1 MLYVAQL
8 GTGIQ
13 KGKYDVIKEL
23 PKEWDFTHR
32 LFEYYLEGPVER
44 DILVSVDYIPALY
57 TIIIKNEMYE
67 YHFVNSR
74 IENLH
79 FFTGKYT
86 NDSQVLASVITSDFL
101 VSASTE
107 IIKEF
112 KKNFIE
118 LLDFLKNNEEHLEEI
133 PIKEVSEEEELE
145 MMKEVL
151 STRTT
156 MHPDI
161 IFSNIKEDCI
171 SFEGLHPSLDNLLPD
186 FVSTTGNCNN
196 CSFENTVKLYSDYN
210 NKLFL
215 VAKTIDVSCVFPLE
229 TSRKEVQKLLL
240 KNSEKMYTIG
250 GPYLPLIYYKYL
262 SFRKNQKY
270 YKITE
275 DLTIYSED
283 APIGYD
289 TLLDEFIIKIGEQY
303 IRVALVP
310 VKYQLDEYYSIII
323 ERFFDLDPIKR
334 GLIERFF
341 MRRDHAINLIA
352 LLIINEKDY
361 YSEDLYNK
369 VARLFDIC
377 KERVESV
384 DFENLVREYPNSVKN
399 VIEVSYYYD
408 TKEFIYR
415 RYKDNI
421 RKEATLNRY
430 TISPLLYNNID
441 LEEAEELLKL
451 RGLLKEKELKE
462 IPSNISFIQKVYEF
476 FTTDESKPINEEE

>member
-1 MLYVAQL
+1 MYSHWKW
-8 GTGIQ
+8 IE
-13 KGKYDVIKEL
+13 KKYK
-23 PKEWDFTHR
+23 
-32 LFEYYLEGPVER
+32 
-44 DILVSVDYIPALY
+44 
-57 TIIIKNEMYE
+57 
-67 YHFVNSR
+67 
-74 IENLH
+74 
-79 FFTGKYT
+79 
-86 NDSQVLASVITSDFL
+86 
-101 VSASTE
+101 
-107 IIKEF
+107 
-112 KKNFIE
+112 
-118 LLDFLKNNEEHLEEI
+118 
-133 PIKEVSEEEELE
+133 
-145 MMKEVL
+145 
-151 STRTT
+151 
-156 MHPDI
+156 
-161 IFSNIKEDCI
+161 
-171 SFEGLHPSLDNLLPD
+171 
-186 FVSTTGNCNN
+186 
-196 CSFENTVKLYSDYN
+196 
-210 NKLFL
+210 
-215 VAKTIDVSCVFPLE
+215 
-229 TSRKEVQKLLL
+229 KLLL
-240 KNSEKMYTIG
+240 KNSEKLYTYG
-250 GPYLPLIYYKYL
+250 GVYISLIYYKYL
-262 SFRKNQKY
+262 SFRKYKKY
-270 YKITE
+270 YKVTE
-275 DLTIYSED
+275 DLSIYSED

-323 ERFFDLDPIKR
+323 ERFFDLDPNKR

-384 DFENLVREYPNSVKN
+384 DFENLVREYPNAVKN

-451 RGLLKEKELKE
+451 RGLLKEKEMKD
-462 IPSNISFIQKVYEF
+462 IPSNISSIQKAYEF

>member
-1 MLYVAQL
+1 MLYAHL
-8 GTGIQ
+8 GTDTP

-23 PKEWDFTHR
+23 PKEWNFTHR

-57 TIIIKNEMYE
+57 TIVVKNEMYE
-67 YHFVNSR
+67 FQIVNSK
-74 IENLH
+74 IESLL

-86 NDSQVLASVITSDFL
+86 NNDSVLASIMTSNFLIT
-101 VSASTE
+101 AHPE
-107 IIKEF
+107 IVEEF

-118 LLDFLKNNEEHLEEI
+118 LLDFLKNNEEKLEEI
-133 PIKEVSEEEELE
+133 PIKEISEEEELE
-145 MMKEVL
+145 MMKKVL

-156 MHPDI
+156 IHPDI

-171 SFEGLHPSLDNLLPD
+171 SFEGFHPSLDNLLPD
-186 FVSTTGNCNN
+186 FVSTSGYCNN
-196 CSFENTVKLYSDYN
+196 CSFENTVKLYSDHN

-229 TSRKEVQKLLL
+229 MDRKEVQKLLL
-240 KNSEKMYTIG
+240 KNSEKLYTYG
-250 GPYLPLIYYKYL
+250 GVYISLIYYKYL
-262 SFRKNQKY
+262 SFRKYKKY
-270 YKITE
+270 YKVTE
-275 DLTIYSED
+275 DLSIYSED
-283 APIGYD
+283 APIGFD
-289 TLLDEFIIKIGEQY
+289 TSLGEFIVKIGEQY
-303 IRVALVP
+303 VRVALVP
-310 VKYQLDEYYSIII
+310 VNYQLDEYYSIII
-323 ERFFDLDPIKR
+323 ERFFDLDPNKR

-341 MRRDHAINLIA
+341 MRRDYAINLIA

-377 KERVESV
+377 KEKVESV
-384 DFENLVREYPNSVKN
+384 DFDNLVREYPNSVKN
-399 VIEVSYYYD
+399 VVEVSYYYD

-421 RKEATLNRY
+421 RKEATLNRF
-430 TISPLLYNNID
+430 TVSPLLYNNID

-462 IPSNISFIQKVYEF
+462 IPSNISSIQKAYEF
-476 FTTDESKPINEEE
+476 FTTDESKPIKEEE

>member
-1 MLYVAQL
+1 MLYAHL
-8 GTGIQ
+8 GTDTP

-23 PKEWDFTHR
+23 PKEWNFTHR

-44 DILVSVDYIPALY
+44 IVLVSVDYIPALY

-74 IENLH
+74 IESLL

-86 NDSQVLASVITSDFL
+86 NNDSVLASIMTSNFLIT
-101 VSASTE
+101 AHPE
-107 IIKEF
+107 IVEEF

-118 LLDFLKNNEEHLEEI
+118 LLDFLKNNEEKLEEI
-133 PIKEVSEEEELE
+133 PIKEVSEEEELK

-171 SFEGLHPSLDNLLPD
+171 SFEGFHPSLDNLLPD

-210 NKLFL
+210 NKLF
-215 VAKTIDVSCVFPLE
+215 VIARTIDVSCVFPLE
-229 TSRKEVQKLLL
+229 MDRKEVQKLLL
-240 KNSEKMYTIG
+240 KNSEKLYTYG
-250 GPYLPLIYYKYL
+250 GVYISLIYYKYL
-262 SFRKNQKY
+262 SFRKYKKY
-270 YKITE
+270 YKVTE
-275 DLTIYSED
+275 DLSIYSED

-289 TLLDEFIIKIGEQY
+289 TPLDEFIIKIGEQY

-310 VKYQLDEYYSIII
+310 VKYHLDEYYSIII
-323 ERFFDLDPIKR
+323 ERFFDLDPNKR

-377 KERVESV
+377 KERVESI
-384 DFENLVREYPNSVKN
+384 DFDNLLREYPNTIKN
-399 VIEVSYYYD
+399 VVEISYYYD

-421 RKEATLNRY
+421 RKEAILNRY
-430 TISPLLYNNID
+430 TISTLLYNNTD
-441 LEEAEELLKL
+441 LEEAENTLKI

-462 IPSNISFIQKVYEF
+462 IPNNISSIQKVYEF
-476 FTTDESKPINEEE
+476 FTTDESKPIKEEE

>member
-1 MLYVAQL
+1 MLYAHL
-8 GTGIQ
+8 GTDTP

-23 PKEWDFTHR
+23 PKEWNFTHR

-44 DILVSVDYIPALY
+44 DILVSVDYIPVLY
-57 TIIIKNEMYE
+57 TIVVKNEMYE
-67 YHFVNSR
+67 FQIANSK
-74 IENLH
+74 IESLH

-86 NDSQVLASVITSDFL
+86 NDNQVLASVITSDFL

-112 KKNFIE
+112 KMNFIE

-133 PIKEVSEEEELE
+133 PIKEVSEEEELK

-171 SFEGLHPSLDNLLPD
+171 SFEGFHPSLDNLLPD
-186 FVSTTGNCNN
+186 FVSTTDNCNN

-210 NKLFL
+210 NKLF
-215 VAKTIDVSCVFPLE
+215 VIARTIDVSCVFPLE
-229 TSRKEVQKLLL
+229 MDRKEVQKLLL
-240 KNSEKMYTIG
+240 KNSEKLYTYG
-250 GPYLPLIYYKYL
+250 GVYISLIYYKYL
-262 SFRKNQKY
+262 SFRKYQKY
-270 YKITE
+270 YKVTE
-275 DLTIYSED
+275 DLSIYSED
-283 APIGYD
+283 APIGFD
-289 TLLDEFIIKIGEQY
+289 TSLGEFIVNIGEQY

-310 VKYQLDEYYSIII
+310 VQYQLDEYYSIII
-323 ERFFDLDPIKR
+323 ERFFDLDPNKR

-384 DFENLVREYPNSVKN
+384 DFDNLVREYHNSVKN

-462 IPSNISFIQKVYEF
+462 IPSNISFIQKAYEF